1 MSRDEDE
8 DERRGEII
16 TSASSPTLVNT
27 DDGDR
32 MGVARVYST
41 GQDQDG
47 GYRDN
52 GEV

>member
-1 MSRDEDE
+1 MSLDEDE

-16 TSASSPTLVNT
+16 TSTSAPTLVNT

-32 MGVARVYST
+32 MGVTRDYSA
-41 GQDQDG
+41 GQDPDG

>member
-1 MSRDEDE
+1 MSPDEDE

-16 TSASSPTLVNT
+16 TSASAPTLVNT

-32 MGVARVYST
+32 IEVTRDCST